1 MDLRRHRAQH
11 VRLVQVI
18 GRGDHHRVE
27 SVDLEQILDV
37 GERVADAEAIGE
49 RARLGPVV
57 IADGRKLRPAHLR
70 QNRQVR

>member
-1 MDLRRHRAQH
+1 M
-11 VRLVQVI
+11 RLVEVVRRSDDDGIQVI
-18 GRGDHHRVE
+18 E
-27 SVDLEQILDV
+27 LEQILDV

-57 IADGRKLRPAHLR
+57 IADGRKFRPAHLR

>member
-1 MDLRRHRAQH
+1 MDVVRRSDDDG
-11 VRLVQVI
+11 VQVI
-18 GRGDHHRVE
+18 Q
-27 SVDLEQILDV
+27 LEQILDV
-37 GERVADAEAIGE
+37 GERVADAEPIGE